1 MNEQA
6 KKSALRL
13 FTYGLYA
20 VTARQGEEVAAMTA
34 NFLTQSAFEPPMV
47 TVAVEVGSKTHRLI
61 EASGR
66 FAVNVFASG
75 QRELAGQLGRKSAN
89 VPDKLAGVAW
99 TAGPLT
105 GAPILAEAL
114 AWLEC
119 EVRGRAASG
128 DHTLF
133 VAEVVEAGV
142 QREGGVPLT
151 MAETG
156 FRHFG

>member
-6 KKSALRL
+6 KKSALRM

-20 VTARQGEEVAAMTA
+20 VTARQGAEVAAMTA
-34 NFLTQSAFEPPMV
+34 NFLTQSAFEPPMI
-47 TVAVEVGSKTHRLI
+47 TIAVELGSKTHRLI
-61 EASGR
+61 EAGGR
-66 FAVNVFASG
+66 FAVNVLASG

-119 EVRGRAASG
+119 EVRGRLPSG
-128 DHTLF
+128 DHTVF
-133 VAEVVEAGV
+133 VAQVIEAGV
-142 QREGGVPLT
+142 QRENGTPLT